1 MNKRQIIASLNK
13 IANELDAASL
23 YKEANTLTQVM
34 KRVAIMTGGYF
45 DVNNYPQF
53 KELQQT
59 VNEILGSHSGFSAQ
73 YALRS
78 LVKYYSED
86 ERSGSK
92 EEYLQELKDKAETAM
107 DRMDQMMSRDTMNLI
122 EAAMEFSSNNNLD
135 DETMKMIVSKLK

>member
-34 KRVAIMTGGYF
+34 KRIALMTGSYL
-45 DVNNYPQF
+45 DPENYPQF
-53 KELQQT
+53 KELQQK
-59 VNEILGSHSGFSAQ
+59 VNQILGSHSGFSAS

-92 EEYLQELKDKAETAM
+92 EDYLEELRNKSQTAM
-107 DRMDQMMSRDTMNLI
+107 DRMDQMMGRDTIKLI
-122 EAAMEFSSNNNLD
+122 EAAEEFQSNNNLD
-135 DETMKMIVSKLK
+135 DETMKMIVAKLR

>member
-13 IANELDAASL
+13 IASELDAASL

-34 KRVAIMTGGYF
+34 KRLALMTGSYLDAG
-45 DVNNYPQF
+45 NYPEF

-59 VNEILGSHSGFSAQ
+59 VNQILGSHSGFSAS

-107 DRMDQMMSRDTMNLI
+107 DRMDQMMGRDTMMLI
-122 EAAMEFSSNNNLD
+122 EAAEEFQSNNNLD
-135 DETMKMIVSKLK
+135 DETMKMVVSKLR

>member
-13 IANELDAASL
+13 IANQLDAASL

-34 KRVAIMTGGYF
+34 KRLALMTGGYL
-45 DVNNYPQF
+45 DPNNYPQF

-59 VNEILGSHSGFSAQ
+59 VNEILGSHSGFSSS

-92 EEYLQELKDKAETAM
+92 EEYLQELKDKAETSM
-107 DRMDQMMSRDTMNLI
+107 DRMDQMMGRDTMTLI
-122 EAAMEFSSNNNLD
+122 EAAQDFQSNNNLD

>member
-1 MNKRQIIASLNK
+1 MNKKQIIASLNK

-34 KRVAIMTGGYF
+34 KRLALMTGSYL
-45 DVNNYPQF
+45 NPENYPQF
-53 KELQQT
+53 KELQQK
-59 VNEILGSHSGFSAQ
+59 VNEILGSHSGFSAS

-92 EEYLQELKDKAETAM
+92 EEYLQELRDKAETAM
-107 DRMDQMMSRDTMNLI
+107 DRMDQMMGRDTMMLI
-122 EAAMEFSSNNNLD
+122 EAAKEFQNDNNLD
-135 DETMKMIVSKLK
+135 DETMKMVVSKLR

>member
-13 IANELDAASL
+13 IADQLDAASL

-34 KRVAIMTGGYF
+34 KRLALMTGGYL
-45 DVNNYPQF
+45 DPTNYPQF

-59 VNEILGSHSGFSAQ
+59 VNEILGSHSGFSAS

-92 EEYLQELKDKAETAM
+92 EEYLQELKDKAETSM
-107 DRMDQMMSRDTMNLI
+107 DRMDQMMGRDTMTLI
-122 EAAMEFSSNNNLD
+122 EAAQDFQSNNNLD